1 MSKVT
6 SKLQVTIPKAVADA
20 HRIKPGTNL
29 VFESVG
35 NMIRIRLVSAR
46 DPSKDLSSRLSEFD
60 AATQR
65 QVERNARLRAE
76 RPELFVG
83 SASSRGWSREDLYD
97 RGMPR

>member
-1 MSKVT
+1 MT

-20 HRIKPGTNL
+20 HRIKPGAHL

-35 NMIRIRLVSAR
+35 DMIRIRLMSAR
-46 DPSKDLSSRLSEFD
+46 VPSNDLPDRLAAFD

-65 QVERNARLRAE
+65 QTERNARLRAE
-76 RPELFVG
+76 TPELFEG
-83 SASSRGWSREDLYD
+83 SASRGWTREDLYD